1 MKNGTL
7 DVAAGCWRNGPI
19 ELGASVIQHQAVCAN
34 GTCRTLMALT
44 IERISGEAR
53 EDIRVDSECKTAHQC
68 RNRILGPL
76 SDFKPHVRQ

>member
-1 MKNGTL
+1 MKGYTK
-7 DVAAGCWRNGPI
+7 DEAAGCWRKGPI
-19 ELGASVIQHQAVCAN
+19 ELGASVVQHQAVCDN

-44 IERISGEAR
+44 VERTSGEAR
-53 EDIRVDSECKTAHQC
+53 EDIRVDMECKTAHQC